1 MSFSIRYWLTEH
13 NIELSQL
20 QTPEAQTAGI
30 AFRMVQDMEVKSLT
44 PFDIS
49 PLTELLEQPLTIVW
63 QQIEPISQLS
73 VQLLRIW
80 SRKRALK
87 RNEGTWLAFQI
98 AYIQAFQKIL
108 EQENILKRPW
118 LDRAS
123 VPITATVDNP
133 RLSTLS
139 DPQLQALIKTLR
151 PGRLTDTQAEQALS
165 IIGESFLVQQMNNLA
180 IAWFISNG
188 LEEIPAKVVAQR
200 LIYALPGHLL
210 SVIAENPLPLA
221 QLQRF
226 VRLGN
231 LASNIESQIITDSE
245 ELEILDQDH
254 TFSVVPTPSPA
265 IITRIDLLRENY
277 RASLLKDLSE
287 PLLGELFALKDI
299 FVNPKATPV
308 EAELETKLRYTT
320 DGNSFN
326 PPTNAAPAVDLMEWS
341 MNQLSQL
348 DSVAIIEG
356 ESGSGKTSFC
366 QIWAAKIAQETY
378 PSWMPIVIRLRDAT
392 LGRSLTQTLDSAF
405 PLAKFTCA
413 DGWLSPQNP
422 PCLLIL
428 DGLDELPASPVA
440 ERQFSAFFD
449 QVKDFQ
455 RQFSGASGRPR
466 HKIFITCRSAILR
479 NLAHSLPASFERMAI
494 TQLDQEQLKEW
505 FKRWAKL
512 QSKSLAQAFFSF
524 LKQSGVFQFRLEV
537 KSFAIFA
544 HQPLKL
550 LLIGILYR
558 SGRIDES
565 LLPISRL
572 SQLRFEIYDRLFRWL
587 LGESPDG
594 MSPGDQVPK
603 LGDSLSNTCR
613 SPEAIANLLQGR
625 TPEEL
630 RQLMQTGALTLL
642 HSGRYSHP
650 LTEELTTKITEKI
663 VENNELNFSDYL
675 LPNYPLP
682 PFYFHYFDSL
692 YSSNPS
698 SETKETFVEFSH
710 PKLGEYLCAEAI
722 AQQLKLITQKVADAY
737 GETIFTLNSPVSVAQ
752 HLYKLLGFGII
763 SPEIEELIGERLRRE
778 EARSPES
785 FSFQVLTER
794 LYNFYRSYSRG
805 RWLDEGIAHN
815 ARSHFQSLGNTL
827 NVLQIDAAVGLNVFL
842 LLCTCQR
849 EGQVPFWP
857 CGDPAFPEEFDPD
870 QLLTLIGRTA
880 VLSPIAFWERSRRSL
895 MLLNFAGACLQ
906 NAMLSE
912 ANFWRSNFF
921 GAELVSADLSKAN
934 LQEANLSW
942 ANLSGT
948 NLSGANLSA
957 ANLTGA
963 NLTGANLIG
972 ANLQLASLTNACLF
986 EAKMEQ
992 ETRDLAEK
1000 SGALFSI
1007 QQYQAC
1013 QLALAN
1019 LDTTMRRNITSSANI
1034 SFETVQ
1040 PDSTLLVINDD
1051 ASDRTLIAHE
1061 TDLDNDETM
1070 YLE

>member
-20 QTPEAQTAGI
+20 QTPEAQNAGI

-49 PLTELLEQPLTIVW
+49 PLTELLEQPLTIMW
-63 QQIEPISQLS
+63 QQIEPISQLT

-98 AYIQAFQKIL
+98 AYIKSFQKIL

-118 LDRAS
+118 LDRAN
-123 VPITATVDNP
+123 VPITAAADNT

-151 PGRLTDTQAEQALS
+151 PGRLTDTQAEQALTL
-165 IIGESFLVQQMNNLA
+165 IGESFLVQQMNNLA
-180 IAWFISNG
+180 IAWFVSNG
-188 LEEIPAKVVAQR
+188 LEETPAKLVTQR

-210 SVIAENPLPLA
+210 TVIAENPLPLA

-231 LASNIESQIITDSE
+231 LSNKLESSVITDSE
-245 ELEILDQDH
+245 GLEILDQDH
-254 TFSVVPTPSPA
+254 TFSVIPSVTPAVPKP
-265 IITRIDLLRENY
+265 IDLDRENY
-277 RASLLKDLSE
+277 RASLLKVLSE

-308 EAELETKLRYTT
+308 EAELETKLHYTT
-320 DGNSFN
+320 GGNSFH
-326 PPTNAAPAVDLMEWS
+326 PPVNSASAVDLMEWAID
-341 MNQLSQL
+341 QLSNL
-348 DSVAIIEG
+348 DSVPIIEG
-356 ESGSGKTSFC
+356 ESGVGKTSFC
-366 QIWAAKIAQETY
+366 QIWAAKIAQEIY

-392 LGRSLTQTLDSAF
+392 LGRNLAQTLDSAF
-405 PLAKFTCA
+405 PLAKFTGA

-449 QVKDFQ
+449 QVQDFQ
-455 RQFSGASGRPR
+455 RQFAGASGRPR
-466 HKIFITCRSAILR
+466 HKIFITCRSSILS
-479 NLAHSLPASFERMAI
+479 NLAHTLPASFARMAI

-505 FKRWAKL
+505 FKRWSKL
-512 QSKSLAQAFFSF
+512 LSKSLAQAYFSF
-524 LKQSGVFQFRLEV
+524 LKQNGVFQFRSE
-537 KSFAIFA
+537 SRAFATLV
-544 HQPLKL
+544 HRPLNL

-558 SGRIDES
+558 TGRINES
-565 LLPISRL
+565 LLPIARL
-572 SQLRFEIYDRLFRWL
+572 SQLRFEIYDRLCRWL

-594 MSPGDQVPK
+594 MSPGDLLVK
-603 LGDSLSNTCR
+603 TGESLTTSCR

-625 TPEEL
+625 TPEEM
-630 RQLMQTGALTLL
+630 RQIMQTGALTLL

-650 LTEELTTKITEKI
+650 LNGEFKTKIAE
-663 VENNELNFSDYL
+663 ENISDFSNYL

-682 PFYFHYFDSL
+682 PFYFRYFNSQARNL
-692 YSSNPS
+692 ISQN
-698 SETKETFVEFSH
+698 KGIFVEFSH
-710 PKLGEYLCAEAI
+710 SKLGEYLCAEAI

-737 GETIFTLNSPVSVAQ
+737 GETIFTLDSPVSLAQ
-752 HLYKLLGFGII
+752 HLYKLLGFGIL
-763 SPEIEELIGERLRRE
+763 SPEVEELIGERLRRE
-778 EARSPES
+778 EARNPDS

-794 LYNFYRSYSRG
+794 LYSFYRSYSRG

-842 LLCTCQR
+842 LLCVCQR
-849 EGQVPFWP
+849 EGQIPFWP
-857 CGDPAFPEEFDPD
+857 CGDPAIIEEFEPD

-880 VLSPIAFWERSRRSL
+880 VLSPIAFWERSRHSL
-895 MLLNFAGACLQ
+895 MLVNLAEACLQ

-912 ANFWRSNFF
+912 TNFWKANFF
-921 GAELVSADLSKAN
+921 GAELVGADLSKAN

-942 ANLSGT
+942 ANLTRT
-948 NLSGANLSA
+948 NLSDANLSA

-963 NLTGANLIG
+963 NLTGANLLG
-972 ANLQLASLTNACLF
+972 ANFNLASLTNACLF
-986 EAKMEQ
+986 EAKMER
-992 ETRDLAEK
+992 ETQDLAEK
-1000 SGALFSI
+1000 SGALFSL
-1007 QQYQAC
+1007 QQYRAY
-1013 QLALAN
+1013 QLAVAN
-1019 LDTTMRRNITSSANI
+1019 LDTGIRRNITPTANAN
-1034 SFETVQ
+1034 FAAVQ
-1040 PDSTLLVINDD
+1040 PDSTLLVIDD
-1051 ASDRTLIAHE
+1051 PGDRTMIPE
-1061 TDLDNDETM
+1061 EIPEERNFDNDETM

>member
-20 QTPEAQTAGI
+20 QTKEAQTAGI

-63 QQIEPISQLS
+63 QQIEPISELS

-98 AYIQAFQKIL
+98 AYIKSFGSIL
-108 EQENILKRPW
+108 EQENIQKRPW

-123 VPITATVDNP
+123 VPITATVDNT

-151 PGRLTDTQAEQALS
+151 PGRLTDTQAEQALTL
-165 IIGESFLVQQMNNLA
+165 IGESFLVQQMNNLA
-180 IAWFISNG
+180 IAWFVSNG
-188 LEEIPAKVVAQR
+188 LEETPAKLLTQR
-200 LIYALPGHLL
+200 LIHALPGHLL
-210 SVIAENPLPLA
+210 TVIAENPLPLA

-231 LASNIESQIITDSE
+231 LSNKLESSNIVDSE
-245 ELEILDQDH
+245 ELETLEPDH
-254 TFSVVPTPSPA
+254 TFSVVPSVSPA
-265 IITRIDLLRENY
+265 VTTIINLGRENY
-277 RASLLKDLSE
+277 RASLLKILSE

-320 DGNSFN
+320 GGTSFN
-326 PPTNAAPAVDLMEWS
+326 PPTNSASAVDLMEWA
-341 MNQLSQL
+341 MNQLSNL

-356 ESGSGKTSFC
+356 ESGTGKTSFC
-366 QIWAAKIAQETY
+366 QIWAAKIAQEIY

-392 LGRSLTQTLDSAF
+392 LGRSLVQTLDSAF
-405 PLAKFTCA
+405 PLAKFTSA

-428 DGLDELPASPVA
+428 DGLDELPATPVA

-449 QVKDFQ
+449 QVQEFQ
-455 RQFSGASGRPR
+455 KQFAGASGRSR
-466 HKIFITCRSAILR
+466 HKIFITSRSSILR

-505 FKRWAKL
+505 FKRWSKL

-524 LKQSGVFQFRLEV
+524 LKQNGVFQFRLES
-537 KSFAIFA
+537 KAFATLV

-558 SGRIDES
+558 SGRINES
-565 LLPISRL
+565 LLPIGRM
-572 SQLRFEIYDRLFRWL
+572 SQLRFEIYDRLCRWL
-587 LGESPDG
+587 LGESTDG
-594 MSPGDQVPK
+594 MSPPDQV
-603 LGDSLSNTCR
+603 LQAGDRLASSCR
-613 SPEAIANLLQGR
+613 SSEAIANLLQGR
-625 TPEEL
+625 TPEQL
-630 RQLMQTGALTLL
+630 RQLMQIGALTLL
-642 HSGRYSHP
+642 QSGRYYHPETLELKTKKAENFKGENITDFSH
-650 LTEELTTKITEKI
+650 
-663 VENNELNFSDYL
+663 YL

-682 PFYFHYFDSL
+682 PFYFRYFNSEL
-692 YSSNPS
+692 AINSS
-698 SETKETFVEFSH
+698 SEAQRIAVEFSH

-722 AQQLKLITQKVADAY
+722 AQQLKLISQKVADAY
-737 GETIFTLNSPVSVAQ
+737 GESIYILNSPVSLAQ
-752 HLYKLLGFGII
+752 HIYNLLGFGIV
-763 SPEIEELIGERLRRE
+763 STEIEELLAERLRRE
-778 EARSPES
+778 EARNPQS
-785 FSFQVLTER
+785 FSFQILTER
-794 LYNFYRSYSRG
+794 LYSFYRSYSRG

-815 ARSHFQSLGNTL
+815 ARAHFQSLGNTL

-842 LLCTCQR
+842 LLSICQR
-849 EGQVPFWP
+849 EAQIPFWP
-857 CGDPAFPEEFDPD
+857 CGDPAIPEEFDPD

-880 VLSPIAFWERSRRSL
+880 VLSPLAFWERSHHSL
-895 MLLNFAGACLQ
+895 MLLNLAGACLQ

-912 ANFWRSNFF
+912 TNFWKANLF
-921 GAELVSADLSKAN
+921 GAELVGADLSKAN

-963 NLTGANLIG
+963 NLTGANLLG
-972 ANLQLASLTNACLF
+972 ANLHLASLTNACVF
-986 EAKMEQ
+986 EAKMEL
-992 ETRDLAEK
+992 ETEDLAEK
-1000 SGALFSI
+1000 SGALFSLE
-1007 QQYQAC
+1007 QYRAY

-1019 LDTTMRRNITSSANI
+1019 LDTGMRRNITPNANVN
-1034 SFETVQ
+1034 FETAQ
-1040 PDSTLLVINDD
+1040 PDSTLLIIDD
-1051 ASDRTLIAHE
+1051 HGEGTMIPEERDF
-1061 TDLDNDETM
+1061 DNDET
-1070 YLE
+1070 YLLE

>member
-73 VQLLRIW
+73 VQLLRNW

-98 AYIQAFQKIL
+98 AYIQAFEKIL

-123 VPITATVDNP
+123 VPITAMGDNT

-188 LEEIPAKVVAQR
+188 LEEIPAKLVAQR
-200 LIYALPGHLL
+200 LIYSLPGHLL
-210 SVIAENPLPLA
+210 TVIAENPLPLA

-231 LASNIESQIITDSE
+231 LTNNLESEILTDSE
-245 ELEILDQDH
+245 GLEILDQDH
-254 TFSVVPTPSPA
+254 TFSLIPAATPVVPNP
-265 IITRIDLLRENY
+265 IDIHRENY
-277 RASLLKDLSE
+277 RASLLKIQSE
-287 PLLGELFALKDI
+287 PVLGELFALKDI
-299 FVNPKATPV
+299 FVTPKATPV
-308 EAELETKLRYTT
+308 ETEIENKLRYTT
-320 DGNSFN
+320 EGNSFN
-326 PPTNAAPAVDLMEWS
+326 PPTNTGSAVDLMEWA
-341 MNQLSQL
+341 MNQLSKL

-366 QIWAAKIAQETY
+366 QIWAAKIAQEIY

-455 RQFSGASGRPR
+455 RQFSGASGRSR
-466 HKIFITCRSAILR
+466 HKIVITCRSAILR
-479 NLAHSLPASFERMAI
+479 NLAHSLPVSFERMAI

-505 FKRWAKL
+505 FKRWSKL
-512 QSKSLAQAFFSF
+512 QSKSLAQSFFSF

-537 KSFAIFA
+537 KSFAKLV

-550 LLIGILYR
+550 LIIGILYR

-565 LLPISRL
+565 LLPIGRL
-572 SQLRFEIYDRLFRWL
+572 SQLRFEIYDRLCRWL
-587 LGESPDG
+587 LGETPDG
-594 MSPGDQVPK
+594 MSPGDQVIK
-603 LGDSLSNTCR
+603 AGDSLASSCR

-625 TPEEL
+625 TAEEL

-642 HSGRYSHP
+642 QSGRFFCPVVQELESK
-650 LTEELTTKITEKI
+650 TSENIEEKNALI
-663 VENNELNFSDYL
+663 FSDYL
-675 LPNYPLP
+675 LPNNLLP
-682 PFYFHYFDSL
+682 PFYFHFFDSPF
-692 YSSNPS
+692 SSNPS
-698 SETKETFVEFSH
+698 SESKGMYVEFSH

-722 AQQLKLITQKVADAY
+722 AQQLKVITQKVTDAY
-737 GETIFTLNSPVSVAQ
+737 GEAIFTLNSPVSVAQ
-752 HLYKLLGFGII
+752 HLYNLLGFGII
-763 SPEIEELIGERLRRE
+763 SPEVEELIGERLRRE
-778 EARSPES
+778 EARNPES
-785 FSFQVLTER
+785 FSFQILTER

-805 RWLDEGIAHN
+805 RWLDEGITHH
-815 ARSHFQSLGNTL
+815 ARSHFQSLGNPL

-842 LLCTCQR
+842 LLSTCQR
-849 EGQVPFWP
+849 EGQIPFWP
-857 CGDPAFPEEFDPD
+857 CGDPAIPEEFDPD

-880 VLSPIAFWERSRRSL
+880 LLSPIAFWERSRHSL
-895 MLLNFAGACLQ
+895 MLLNLAGACLQ
-906 NAMLSE
+906 NAILSE
-912 ANFWRSNFF
+912 ANFWRTNFF
-921 GAELVSADLSKAN
+921 AAELVGADLSKSN

-963 NLTGANLIG
+963 NLTGANLTG
-972 ANLQLASLTNACLF
+972 ANLQLANLTNACLF
-986 EAKMEQ
+986 EAKIDR
-992 ETRDLAEK
+992 ETQDLAEK

-1007 QQYQAC
+1007 EQYRAC

-1019 LDTTMRRNITSSANI
+1019 LDAGTRRNITPNPTM
-1034 SFETVQ
+1034 SFEAVQ
-1040 PDSTLLVINDD
+1040 PDSTLLVIDD
-1051 ASDRTLIAHE
+1051 SGDRTLIAQE
-1061 TDLDNDETM
+1061 ADLDNDETM
-1070 YLE
+1070 YLQ

>member
-63 QQIEPISQLS
+63 QQIEPISHLS
-73 VQLLRIW
+73 IQLLRIW

-98 AYIQAFQKIL
+98 AYIKSFGKIL

-123 VPITATVDNP
+123 VPITATGDNT
-133 RLSTLS
+133 RLSILS
-139 DPQLQALIKTLR
+139 DSQLQGLIKTLR

-165 IIGESFLVQQMNNLA
+165 LIGESFLVQQMNNSA
-180 IAWFISNG
+180 IAWFVSNG
-188 LEEIPAKVVAQR
+188 LEETPAKLVAQR
-200 LIYALPGHLL
+200 LIHALPGHLL
-210 SVIAENPLPLA
+210 TVIAENPLPLA

-231 LASNIESQIITDSE
+231 LSSGLESRNITDSE
-245 ELEILDQDH
+245 ELELLDQDNN
-254 TFSVVPTPSPA
+254 FSLVPSVSPPVPT
-265 IITRIDLLRENY
+265 TIDLQRENY
-277 RASLLKDLSE
+277 RASLLKILSE
-287 PLLGELFALKDI
+287 PLLGEFFALKDI
-299 FVNPKATPV
+299 FVNPNATPV
-308 EAELETKLRYTT
+308 ETELEAKLRYTT
-320 DGNSFN
+320 GGISFN
-326 PPTNAAPAVDLMEWS
+326 LSANSASSVDLIEWA
-341 MNQLSQL
+341 MNQLSNL
-348 DSVAIIEG
+348 DKVAIIEG
-356 ESGSGKTSFC
+356 ESGFGKTSFC
-366 QIWAAKIAQETY
+366 QIWAAKIAQEIY
-378 PSWMPIVIRLRDAT
+378 PSWMPIMIRLRDAT
-392 LGRSLTQTLDSAF
+392 LGRNLAQTLDSAF

-428 DGLDELPASPVA
+428 DGLDELPASPIA

-449 QVKDFQ
+449 QVQDFQ
-455 RQFSGASGRPR
+455 RQFAGASGRPR
-466 HKIFITCRSAILR
+466 HKIFITCRSEILS
-479 NLAHSLPASFERMAI
+479 NLAHSLPASFERIAI
-494 TQLDQEQLKEW
+494 TPLDQEHLKEW
-505 FKRWAKL
+505 FKRWSKL

-524 LKQSGVFQFRLEV
+524 LKQNGVFQFRLES
-537 KSFAIFA
+537 KAFATLV

-550 LLIGILYR
+550 LLIGFLYR
-558 SGRIDES
+558 SGRINES
-565 LLPISRL
+565 LLPMGSL
-572 SQLRFEIYDRLFRWL
+572 SQLRFEIYDRLCRWL

-594 MSPGDQVPK
+594 MSPGEQVIQA
-603 LGDSLSNTCR
+603 GDNLATSIR

-642 HSGRYSHP
+642 QSGRYSY
-650 LTEELTTKITEKI
+650 LVSGELKTKITGNIEG
-663 VENNELNFSDYL
+663 ENVSAFSNYL

-682 PFYFHYFDSL
+682 PLYFHYFDSQFVSN
-692 YSSNPS
+692 SSLENKGIS
-698 SETKETFVEFSH
+698 VEFSH
-710 PKLGEYLCAEAI
+710 PKLGEYLSSEAI

-737 GETIFTLNSPVSVAQ
+737 GETIFTLDSPASVAQ
-752 HLYKLLGFGII
+752 HLYNLLGFGIL

-778 EARSPES
+778 EARNPES

-794 LYNFYRSYSRG
+794 LYSFYRSYSRG

-815 ARSHFQSLGNTL
+815 TRSHLQSLGNTL

-842 LLCTCQR
+842 LLSTCQR
-849 EGQVPFWP
+849 EAQIPFWP
-857 CGDPAFPEEFDPD
+857 CGDPAIIEEFDPD

-880 VLSPIAFWERSRRSL
+880 VLSPLAFWERSRHNL
-895 MLLNFAGACLQ
+895 MLLNLAGACLQ
-906 NAMLSE
+906 NAMLCE
-912 ANFWRSNFF
+912 TNFWKANFF
-921 GAELVSADLSKAN
+921 GAELVGADLSKAN

-942 ANLSGT
+942 ANLTGT
-948 NLSGANLSA
+948 NLSSANLSAANLSGANLS
-957 ANLTGA
+957 GA
-963 NLTGANLIG
+963 NLLGANLNL
-972 ANLQLASLTNACLF
+972 ANLTNACLF
-986 EAKMEQ
+986 EAKMAQ
-992 ETRDLAEK
+992 ETQDLAEN
-1000 SGALFSI
+1000 SGALFSLK
-1007 QQYQAC
+1007 QYRAY

-1019 LDTTMRRNITSSANI
+1019 LDTGTRRNISPNTNVN
-1034 SFETVQ
+1034 FENAQ
-1040 PDSTLLVINDD
+1040 PDSTLLVIDD
-1051 ASDRTLIAHE
+1051 PGDRTMIPQE

>member
-30 AFRMVQDMEVKSLT
+30 AFRMVQDMEVKSLA

-63 QQIEPISQLS
+63 QQIEPISALS

-98 AYIQAFQKIL
+98 AYINSFQKIL
-108 EQENILKRPW
+108 EQENIFKRPW

-123 VPITATVDNP
+123 VPITAAGDNT

-165 IIGESFLVQQMNNLA
+165 LIGESFLVQQMNNLA
-180 IAWFISNG
+180 IAWFVSNG
-188 LEEIPAKVVAQR
+188 LEETPAKLLTQR
-200 LIYALPGHLL
+200 LIHALPGHLL
-210 SVIAENPLPLA
+210 TVIAENPLPLA

-231 LASNIESQIITDSE
+231 LSNTFESSIIADSE
-245 ELEILDQDH
+245 ELELLAPDN
-254 TFSVVPTPSPA
+254 TFSAIPPVSPVVPAP
-265 IITRIDLLRENY
+265 IDLQRENY
-277 RASLLKDLSE
+277 RASLLKILSE

-308 EAELETKLRYTT
+308 DAELETKLHYAIGR
-320 DGNSFN
+320 NNFN
-326 PPTNAAPAVDLMEWS
+326 PSAHSGATVDLMDWA
-341 MNQLSQL
+341 MNQLSNL

-356 ESGSGKTSFC
+356 ESGTGKTSFC
-366 QIWAAKIAQETY
+366 QIWAAKIAQEIY
-378 PSWMPIVIRLRDAT
+378 PSWMPILIRLRDAT
-392 LGRSLTQTLDSAF
+392 LGKNLAQTLDSAF
-405 PLAKFTCA
+405 PLAKFTNA

-428 DGLDELPASPVA
+428 DGLDELPTSPA
-440 ERQFSAFFD
+440 IERQFSAFFD
-449 QVKDFQ
+449 QVQDFQ
-455 RQFSGASGRPR
+455 KQFASASGRSR
-466 HKIFITCRSAILR
+466 HKIFITCHSSILS
-479 NLAHSLPASFERMAI
+479 NLAHSLPVSFERVAI
-494 TQLDQEQLKEW
+494 SPLEQEQLKEW
-505 FKRWAKL
+505 FKRWSKL
-512 QSKSLAQAFFSF
+512 QSKSLAQSFFSF
-524 LKQSGVFQFRLEV
+524 LKQNGVFQFRPESKV
-537 KSFAIFA
+537 FATLV
-544 HQPLKL
+544 HQRLNL
-550 LLIGILYR
+550 FLVAILYR
-558 SGRIDES
+558 SSRIDES
-565 LLPISRL
+565 LLPMGRL
-572 SQLRFEIYDRLFRWL
+572 SQLRFEIYDRLCRWL

-594 MSPGDQVPK
+594 MSPGERV
-603 LGDSLSNTCR
+603 LHAGDSLFSSYR

-642 HSGRYSHP
+642 QTGRSSHP
-650 LTEELTTKITEKI
+650 VTGELKTKIAENLEG
-663 VENNELNFSDYL
+663 ENNSNFSNYL
-675 LPNYPLP
+675 LPNYRLP
-682 PFYFHYFDSL
+682 PFYFRYFNSQLAINSDSE
-692 YSSNPS
+692 
-698 SETKETFVEFSH
+698 SEEISVEFSH
-710 PKLGEYLCAEAI
+710 PRLGEYLCGEAI
-722 AQQLKLITQKVADAY
+722 AQQLKLLTQKVADAY
-737 GETIFTLNSPVSVAQ
+737 GETIYAINSPVSVAQ
-752 HLYKLLGFGII
+752 HLYKLLGFGIL
-763 SPEIEELIGERLRRE
+763 STEIEELIGERLRRE
-778 EARSPES
+778 EARNPEA

-815 ARSHFQSLGNTL
+815 ARAYFQSLGNTL

-842 LLCTCQR
+842 LLSVCQR

-857 CGDPAFPEEFDPD
+857 CGDPQIPEEFDPD
-870 QLLTLIGRTA
+870 QLLALIGRTS
-880 VLSPIAFWERSRRSL
+880 VLSPIAFWERSRHNL
-895 MLLNFAGACLQ
+895 MLLNLSGACLQ
-906 NAMLSE
+906 KAMLSE
-912 ANFWRSNFF
+912 TNFWKANFFA
-921 GAELVSADLSKAN
+921 AELVGADLSEAN

-942 ANLSGT
+942 ANLTGA

-963 NLTGANLIG
+963 NLTGANLLG
-972 ANLQLASLTNACLF
+972 ANLNLASLTNACVF
-986 EAKMEQ
+986 DAKMEL
-992 ETRDLAEK
+992 ETQDLAEK

-1007 QQYQAC
+1007 EQYRAC

-1019 LDTTMRRNITSSANI
+1019 LDTGVRRNITTNANVN
-1034 SFETVQ
+1034 FEPAQ
-1040 PDSTLLVINDD
+1040 PDSTLLVIDD
-1051 ASDRTLIAHE
+1051 SGDRTMIPQDM
-1061 TDLDNDETM
+1061 DLENDETM

>member
-30 AFRMVQDMEVKSLT
+30 AFRMVQDMEVKSLM

-98 AYIQAFQKIL
+98 AYIQSFKKIL
-108 EQENILKRPW
+108 EQENIEKRPW
-118 LDRAS
+118 LDRAT
-123 VPITATVDNP
+123 VPITATVDNT

-139 DPQLQALIKTLR
+139 DPHLQALIKTLR

-165 IIGESFLVQQMNNLA
+165 LIGESFLVQQMNNLA

-188 LEEIPAKVVAQR
+188 LEEIPAKLVAQR
-200 LIYALPGHLL
+200 LIHALPGHLL
-210 SVIAENPLPLA
+210 TVIAENPLPLA

-231 LASNIESQIITDSE
+231 LANNLESNIITDSE
-245 ELEILDQDH
+245 ELEILDQDN
-254 TFSVVPTPSPA
+254 TFASIPSVNPAAPTL
-265 IITRIDLLRENY
+265 IDLHRENY
-277 RASLLKDLSE
+277 RASLLKILSE

-320 DGNSFN
+320 AGNSFN
-326 PPTNAAPAVDLMEWS
+326 PPTNSASAVDLMEWA
-341 MNQLSQL
+341 MNQLSNL

-366 QIWAAKIAQETY
+366 QIWAAQIAQEIY

-413 DGWLSPQNP
+413 DGWLSPKSP

-428 DGLDELPASPVA
+428 DGLDELPTSPVA

-449 QVKDFQ
+449 QVQDFQ
-455 RQFSGASGRPR
+455 RQLAGASGRHR
-466 HKIFITCRSAILR
+466 HKIFITCRSSTIR
-479 NLAHSLPASFERMAI
+479 NLAHSLPASFERMAL

-512 QSKSLAQAFFSF
+512 QSKSLAQSFFSF

-537 KSFAIFA
+537 KSFATLA

-550 LLIGILYR
+550 FLMGILYR
-558 SGRIDES
+558 SGRIDET
-565 LLPISRL
+565 LLPMGRL
-572 SQLRFEIYDRLFRWL
+572 PQLRFEIYDRLCRWL

-594 MSPGDQVPK
+594 MSPGNQVIQA
-603 LGDSLSNTCR
+603 GDSLASTCR
-613 SPEAIANLLQGR
+613 SSEAIANLLQGR

-642 HSGRYSHP
+642 QSGRSSSRVN
-650 LTEELTTKITEKI
+650 LELKTKIIENI
-663 VENNELNFSDYL
+663 ERENNPAFSDEL
-675 LPNYPLP
+675 LPDYPLP
-682 PFYFHYFDSL
+682 PFYFHYFNSQVA
-692 YSSNPS
+692 SNLS
-698 SETKETFVEFSH
+698 SESEGISVEFSH

-737 GETIFTLNSPVSVAQ
+737 GEPIFTLNSPVSVAQ
-752 HLYKLLGFGII
+752 HLYKLLGFGIF
-763 SPEIEELIGERLRRE
+763 SSEIEELIGERLRRE
-778 EARSPES
+778 EARNPES
-785 FSFQVLTER
+785 FSFQILTER
-794 LYNFYRSYSRG
+794 LYSFYLSYCRG
-805 RWLDEGIAHN
+805 RWLDEGIAHD
-815 ARSHFQSLGNTL
+815 ARTYFQSLGNTL

-842 LLCTCQR
+842 LLSTCQR
-849 EGQVPFWP
+849 EGQIPFWP
-857 CGDPAFPEEFDPD
+857 CGDPAIPEEFDPD

-880 VLSPIAFWERSRRSL
+880 VLSPIAFWERSRHSL
-895 MLLNFAGACLQ
+895 MLLNLAGACLQ

-912 ANFWRSNFF
+912 TNFWKTNFF
-921 GAELVSADLSKAN
+921 SAELVGADLSNAN

-942 ANLSGT
+942 ANLTGT

-963 NLTGANLIG
+963 NLTGANLLG
-972 ANLQLASLTNACLF
+972 ANLHLASLTNACLF
-986 EAKMEQ
+986 EAQIDQ
-992 ETRDLAEK
+992 ETQDLAEK
-1000 SGALFSI
+1000 SGALFSLS
-1007 QQYQAC
+1007 QYRAC

-1019 LDTTMRRNITSSANI
+1019 LDKGTRHNISSTANL

-1040 PDSTLLVINDD
+1040 PDSTLLVIDD
-1051 ASDRTLIAHE
+1051 RGDRTMIPQS

>member
-30 AFRMVQDMEVKSLT
+30 AFRIVQDMEVKSLT

-87 RNEGTWLAFQI
+87 RNEGTWLGFQI
-98 AYIQAFQKIL
+98 AYIKSFQRIL
-108 EQENILKRPW
+108 EQENILQRPW

-123 VPITATVDNP
+123 VPITATVENT

-139 DPQLQALIKTLR
+139 DPQLQALIKTLS

-165 IIGESFLVQQMNNLA
+165 LIGESFLVQQMNNLA
-180 IAWFISNG
+180 IAWFVSNG
-188 LEEIPAKVVAQR
+188 LEEIPAKLVAQR
-200 LIYALPGHLL
+200 LIHALPGHLL
-210 SVIAENPLPLA
+210 TVIAENPLPLA

-231 LASNIESQIITDSE
+231 LSNNLKSVTITDSE

-254 TFSVVPTPSPA
+254 TFSLVPSVSPPAPTP
-265 IITRIDLLRENY
+265 IDLQRENY
-277 RASLLKDLSE
+277 RASLLKILSE

-299 FVNPKATPV
+299 FVTPKATPV

-320 DGNSFN
+320 EGNSWN
-326 PPTNAAPAVDLMEWS
+326 SPNNSGSAVDLMEWA
-341 MNQLSQL
+341 MNQLSNL
-348 DSVAIIEG
+348 DSIAIIEG
-356 ESGSGKTSFC
+356 EGGSGKTSFC
-366 QIWAAKIAQETY
+366 QIWAAKIAQEIY

-392 LGRSLTQTLDSAF
+392 LGRSLAQTLDSAF

-449 QVKDFQ
+449 QVQDFQ
-455 RQFSGASGRPR
+455 RQFAGAAGRSR
-466 HKIFITCRSAILR
+466 HKIFITCRSEILN

-494 TQLDQEQLKEW
+494 TPLDQELLKEW
-505 FKRWAKL
+505 FKRWSKL
-512 QSKSLAQAFFSF
+512 QSKSLAQAFFTF

-537 KSFAIFA
+537 KTFATLV

-565 LLPISRL
+565 LLPIGRF
-572 SQLRFEIYDRLFRWL
+572 SQLRFEIYDRLCRWL

-594 MSPGDQVPK
+594 MSPGDQMLK
-603 LGDSLSNTCR
+603 AGDSLASSCR

-630 RQLMQTGALTLL
+630 RQLMQSGALTLL
-642 HSGRYSHP
+642 QSGRYSR
-650 LTEELTTKITEKI
+650 LVTEELKSQFPEN
-663 VENNELNFSDYL
+663 VEGKNKPGFSDYL
-675 LPNYPLP
+675 LPNHPLP
-682 PFYFHYFDSL
+682 SFYFHYFNSHF
-692 YSSNPS
+692 SSNYS
-698 SETKETFVEFSH
+698 AESKGIYVEFSH
-710 PKLGEYLCAEAI
+710 SKLGEYLCAEAI
-722 AQQLKLITQKVADAY
+722 AQQLKLITQKVTDPY
-737 GETIFTLNSPVSVAQ
+737 GETIFILDSPASVAQ
-752 HLYKLLGFGII
+752 HLYNLLGFGIF

-794 LYNFYRSYSRG
+794 LYSFYRSYSRG
-805 RWLDEGIAHN
+805 RWLDQGIAHN
-815 ARSHFQSLGNTL
+815 ARLHLQSLGNTL

-842 LLCTCQR
+842 LLSTCQR
-849 EGQVPFWP
+849 EGQIPFWP
-857 CGDPAFPEEFDPD
+857 CGDPAIPEEFDPD

-880 VLSPIAFWERSRRSL
+880 VLSPIAFWERSRGSL
-895 MLLNFAGACLQ
+895 MLLNLAGACLQ

-912 ANFWRSNFF
+912 ANFWKTNFF
-921 GAELVSADLSKAN
+921 GAELVGADLSKAN

-957 ANLTGA
+957 VNLTGA
-963 NLTGANLIG
+963 NLTGANLLG
-972 ANLQLASLTNACLF
+972 ANLHLASLTNACLF
-986 EAKMEQ
+986 EAKMDQ
-992 ETRDLAEK
+992 ETQDLAEK
-1000 SGALFSI
+1000 SGALFSL
-1007 QQYQAC
+1007 QQYRAC

-1019 LDTTMRRNITSSANI
+1019 LDTAMRRNITSIPNQ
-1034 SFETVQ
+1034 SFETVH
-1040 PDSTLLVINDD
+1040 PDSTLLIIDEPG
-1051 ASDRTLIAHE
+1051 DRTMIAQE
-1061 TDLDNDETM
+1061 IDLDSDETM